1 MKNFCII
8 TNNNKDKDYVLSKKI
23 EGFITEKGGMCF
35 ISENSD
41 LTDIKSTPFGYTISI
56 IGGKWKM
63 IIMFWLVEYEVLRYG
78 ELKRCIGQISDKI
91 LNNQLKELEMDGII
105 IRREYPQIPP
115 RVEYR
120 LSKRGLSLMP
130 ILEEM
135 CKWGEVNKI

>member
-1 MKNFCII
+1 M
-8 TNNNKDKDYVLSKKI
+8 
-23 EGFITEKGGMCF
+23 
-35 ISENSD
+35 
-41 LTDIKSTPFGYTISI
+41 
-56 IGGKWKM
+56 
-63 IIMFWLVEYEVLRYG
+63 EYEVLRYG

-91 LNNQLKELEMDGII
+91 LNNQLKELEKDGII
-105 IRREYPQIPP
+105 IRKEYPQIPL

>member
-1 MKNFCII
+1 MSMK
-8 TNNNKDKDYVLSKKI
+8 DLA
-23 EGFITEKGGMCF
+23 
-35 ISENSD
+35 NSD

-91 LNNQLKELEMDGII
+91 LNNQLKELEKDGII
-105 IRREYPQIPP
+105 IRKEYPQIPP

-130 ILEEM
+130 ILEKM

>member
-1 MKNFCII
+1 MSMN
-8 TNNNKDKDYVLSKKI
+8 DL
-23 EGFITEKGGMCF
+23 
-35 ISENSD
+35 ENSD

-91 LNNQLKELEMDGII
+91 LNNQLKELEKDGII
-105 IRREYPQIPP
+105 IRKEYPQIPP

>member
-1 MKNFCII
+1 MSMK
-8 TNNNKDKDYVLSKKI
+8 DL
-23 EGFITEKGGMCF
+23 
-35 ISENSD
+35 ENSD

-63 IIMFWLVEYEVLRYG
+63 IIMFWLVEYEVLRYV

-91 LNNQLKELEMDGII
+91 LNNQLKELEKDGII
-105 IRREYPQIPP
+105 IRKEYPQIPP